1 MITIPDLITK
11 IRIIL
16 KKTIDVPYSWIETI
30 GSKLNVWAWNK
41 KMEKQKGWGNWL
53 WIRINLNY
61 IYT

>member
-16 KKTIDVPYSWIETI
+16 KNTIDVPYSWAETM

-41 KMEKQKGWGNWL
+41 RWRNRKDGTGYAEDE
-53 WIRINLNY
+53 
-61 IYT
+61 

>member
-16 KKTIDVPYSWIETI
+16 KNTIDVPYSWAETI

-41 KMEKQKGWGNWL
+41 RWRNRKDGTGYAEDE
-53 WIRINLNY
+53 
-61 IYT
+61 